1 MKKISLDLAEKIAFN
16 PSPSPFEAVPAEM
29 SRSESAK
36 MPENGYAEHSLN
48 GSWLMSEG
56 GDSQPDFSRAVT
68 AQIPCTVQTALFED
82 GKTPDPMFGKNDKY
96 AREAAYK
103 IWWFKKE
110 FDYDGGMANPC
121 LHFDGV
127 CHKAL
132 FYLNGVLLGE
142 HTGMFGGP
150 DFKVGHLLEK
160 HNVLT
165 VKIENSPA
173 DPKKYSEYADYDEGW
188 KNGVVVNCVY
198 GWHYACIPSRGIWAD
213 VFLRDVPLCD
223 FERPFILTEDYSDG
237 KIGLCIKAFSSGKGT
252 VRLKVSPYNFE
263 GADQYFEA
271 PFECEAGQQ
280 LHFTL
285 TVKNHKL
292 WWPNGYG
299 SQPLY
304 RFTTAVIPEDSYPIV
319 TEDITGIRQIEMRPI
334 SGEPDPESYNWRC
347 FINGKYIFI
356 KGTNWC
362 TTDALLRCT
371 EERYD
376 RFLSLAKHQNLQLLR
391 AWGGGMPESDYF
403 YKKCDE
409 LGLMVQQEW
418 PTCWDSPKTQPADA
432 LTETARIHT
441 IRLRNHPSLVRWA
454 GGNELSATDEPSVRE
469 MARLAFE
476 LDGTRPFHRTSPY
489 AGSLHNY
496 DTFWLMGEMDI
507 SLKLRAPFIGEFGMA
522 SAPNYESVARYIP
535 TEELN
540 LPIDRN
546 AKTCFNYHTPRFNEF
561 LWPESYNDMDHLLN
575 RAKEFCEINTLHDF
589 IFATQIAQG
598 VAVRHTLE
606 AQRADSPKAAGV
618 CYYKLTDVYPACS
631 WSTVDYYGVPKIPY
645 YIIKDAFEPLHAM
658 LLIESVD
665 AAQSYPVILLDDTL
679 SASGKDCTVM
689 VSAYDRSLALL
700 KKAEYSLKPDSQVNA
715 AGSFKTDGIKEDI
728 RFLYTELYV
737 DGVLADDTFYIQ
749 NYRNDTGF
757 MNKLPA
763 ASVTLTAGNDCALM
777 ENTSAFPA
785 VGVFIENIS
794 NDTVFTAKRN
804 FLFLPAGYKRT
815 IKVNRTDGMSIRA
828 LNLSTHK
835 E

>member
-1 MKKISLDLAEKIAFN
+1 MEKISLDLAEKRAFN
-16 PSPSPFEAVPAEM
+16 PSPSPFEAEPAEM
-29 SRSESAK
+29 SWSGSTE

-56 GDSQPDFSRAVT
+56 GDSQPDFSRAVN
-68 AQIPCTVQTALFED
+68 AQIPCTVQTALFEA
-82 GKTPDPMFGKNDKY
+82 GKIPDPMFGKNDKY

-173 DPKKYSEYADYDEGW
+173 NPKKYSKYADYDEGW

-198 GWHYACIPSRGIWAD
+198 GWHYVCIPSRGIWAD

-223 FERPFILTEDYSDG
+223 FERPFILTEDYSTG
-237 KIGLCIKAFSSGKGT
+237 KMGLCIKAFSSGKGT

-271 PFECEAGQQ
+271 PFKCEAGQQ

-285 TVKNHKL
+285 TVNNHEL

-304 RFTTAVIPEDSYPIV
+304 RFTTAIIPEDSYPIV

-334 SGEPDPESYNWRC
+334 SGEPDSESYNWRC

-496 DTFWLMGEMDI
+496 DTFWLMGEMDV

-535 TEELN
+535 SEELE

-561 LWPESYNDMDHLLN
+561 LWPEQYNDLDHLLM
-575 RAKEFCEINTLHDF
+575 RASEFLKIRDIKDF
-589 IFATQIAQG
+589 ILGTQLAQATAI
-598 VAVRHTLE
+598 RHTLE
-606 AQRADSPKAAGV
+606 AQRADVKAAGV

-645 YIIKDAFEPLHAM
+645 YVIKNAFAPIHTM
-658 LLIESVD
+658 LEIKSVT
-665 AAQSYPVILLDDTL
+665 AVNEYPVFLLDDGL
-679 SASGKDCTVM
+679 ELSGKK
-689 VSAYDRSLALL
+689 VSVAITAFDRNL
-700 KKAEYSLKPDSQVNA
+700 KQIKTEKLTFLPQFEVNA
-715 AGSFKTDGIKEDI
+715 AGCFRVNETQRKEL
-728 RFLYTELYV
+728 RFITVRTFV
-737 DGVLADDTFYIQ
+737 DGELKDDTFYLL
-749 NYRNDTGF
+749 NYRDDPECLTS
-757 MNKLPA
+757 LPETELA
-763 ASVTLTAGNDCALM
+763 FTARDGLL
-777 ENTSAFPA
+777 EITNTSDTPA
-785 VGVFIENIS
+785 LGVFIENPE
-794 NDTVFTAKRN
+794 NDTEFTAEDN
-804 FLFLPAGYKRT
+804 FLFLLPGETRK
-815 IKVNRTDGMSIRA
+815 IKVNFAPGVRVRA
-828 LNLSTHK
+828 INSNGEK
-835 E
+835 K

>member
-1 MKKISLDLAEKIAFN
+1 MERISLDLAEKRAFN
-16 PSPSPFEAVPAEM
+16 PSPSPFETAPAEM
-29 SRSESAK
+29 SWSGSVE
-36 MPENGYAEHSLN
+36 MPENGYAEYSLN
-48 GSWLMSEG
+48 GNWLMSEG
-56 GDSQPDFSRAVT
+56 GDSQPDFSRAVN
-68 AQIPCTVQTALFED
+68 AQIPCTVQTALFEA
-82 GKTPDPMFGKNDKY
+82 GKIPDPMFGKNDKY

-150 DFKVGHLLEK
+150 NFKVGHLLEK

-173 DPKKYSEYADYDEGW
+173 NPKKYSKYADYDEGW

-223 FERPFILTEDYSDG
+223 FERPFILTEDYSTG
-237 KIGLCIKAFSSGKGT
+237 KMGLCIKAFSSGKGT

-271 PFECEAGQQ
+271 PFKCEAGQQ

-285 TVKNHKL
+285 TVNNHEL

-304 RFTTAVIPEDSYPIV
+304 RFTTAIIPEDSYPIV

-334 SGEPDPESYNWRC
+334 SGEPDSESYNWRC

-496 DTFWLMGEMDI
+496 DTFWLMGEMDV

-535 TEELN
+535 SEELE

-561 LWPESYNDMDHLLN
+561 LWPEQYNDLDHLLM
-575 RAKEFCEINTLHDF
+575 RASEFLKIRDIKDF
-589 IFATQIAQG
+589 ILGTQLAQATAI
-598 VAVRHTLE
+598 RHTLE
-606 AQRADSPKAAGV
+606 AQRADVKAAGV

-645 YIIKDAFEPLHAM
+645 YVIKNAFAPIHTM
-658 LLIESVD
+658 LEIKSVT
-665 AAQSYPVILLDDTL
+665 AVNEYPVFLLDDGL
-679 SASGKDCTVM
+679 ELSGKK
-689 VSAYDRSLALL
+689 VSVAITAFDRNL
-700 KKAEYSLKPDSQVNA
+700 KQIKTEKLTFLPQFEVNA
-715 AGSFKTDGIKEDI
+715 AGCFRVDETQRKEL
-728 RFLYTELYV
+728 RFITVRTFV
-737 DGVLADDTFYIQ
+737 DGELKDDTFYLL
-749 NYRNDTGF
+749 NYRDDPECLTSLPETELAFTTRDGLLEITNASDT
-757 MNKLPA
+757 PA
-763 ASVTLTAGNDCALM
+763 L
-777 ENTSAFPA
+777 
-785 VGVFIENIS
+785 GVFIENPE
-794 NDTVFTAKRN
+794 NDTEFTAEDN
-804 FLFLPAGYKRT
+804 FLFLLPGETRK
-815 IKVNRTDGMSIRA
+815 IKVNFAPGVRVRA
-828 LNLSTHK
+828 INSNGEK
-835 E
+835 K

>member
-1 MKKISLDLAEKIAFN
+1 MKKISLDLAEKRAFN
-16 PSPSPFEAVPAEM
+16 PSPSPFEAEPAEM
-29 SRSESAK
+29 SWSGSTE

-56 GDSQPDFSRAVT
+56 GDSQPDFSRAVN
-68 AQIPCTVQTALFED
+68 AQIPCTVQTALFEA
-82 GKTPDPMFGKNDKY
+82 GKIPDPMFGKNDKY

-150 DFKVGHLLEK
+150 NFKVGHLLEK

-173 DPKKYSEYADYDEGW
+173 NPKKYSKYADYDEGW

-223 FERPFILTEDYSDG
+223 FERPFILTEDYSTG
-237 KIGLCIKAFSSGKGT
+237 KMGLCIKAFSSGKGI

-271 PFECEAGQQ
+271 PFKCEAGQQ

-285 TVKNHKL
+285 TVNNHEL

-304 RFTTAVIPEDSYPIV
+304 RFTTAIIPEDSYPIV

-334 SGEPDPESYNWRC
+334 SGEPDSESYNWRC

-496 DTFWLMGEMDI
+496 DTFWLMGEMDV

-535 TEELN
+535 SEELE

-561 LWPESYNDMDHLLN
+561 LWPEQYNDLDHLLM
-575 RAKEFCEINTLHDF
+575 RASEFLKIRDIKDF
-589 IFATQIAQG
+589 ILGTQLAQATAI
-598 VAVRHTLE
+598 RHTLE
-606 AQRADSPKAAGV
+606 AQRADVKAAGV

-645 YIIKDAFEPLHAM
+645 YVIKNAFAPIHTM
-658 LLIESVD
+658 LEIKSVT
-665 AAQSYPVILLDDTL
+665 AADEYPVFLLDDGL
-679 SASGKDCTVM
+679 ELSGKK
-689 VSAYDRSLALL
+689 VSVAITAFDRNL
-700 KKAEYSLKPDSQVNA
+700 KQIKTEELTFLPQFEVNA
-715 AGSFKTDGIKEDI
+715 AGCFRVDETQRKELRFITVRTFADG
-728 RFLYTELYV
+728 ELK
-737 DGVLADDTFYIQ
+737 DDTFYLL
-749 NYRNDTGF
+749 NYREDPECLTSLPETELAFTARDGLLEITNASDT
-757 MNKLPA
+757 PA
-763 ASVTLTAGNDCALM
+763 L
-777 ENTSAFPA
+777 
-785 VGVFIENIS
+785 GVFIENPE
-794 NDTVFTAKRN
+794 NDTEFTAEDN
-804 FLFLPAGYKRT
+804 FLFLLPGETRK
-815 IKVNRTDGMSIRA
+815 IKVNFAPGVRVRA
-828 LNLSTHK
+828 INSNGEK
-835 E
+835 K

>member
-1 MKKISLDLAEKIAFN
+1 MEKISLDLAEKRAFN
-16 PSPSPFEAVPAEM
+16 PSPSPFEAEPAEM
-29 SRSESAK
+29 SWSGSTE

-56 GDSQPDFSRAVT
+56 GDSQPDFSRAVN
-68 AQIPCTVQTALFED
+68 AQIPCTVQTALFEA
-82 GKTPDPMFGKNDKY
+82 GKIPDPMFGKNDKY

-150 DFKVGHLLEK
+150 NFKVGHLLEK

-173 DPKKYSEYADYDEGW
+173 NPKKYSKYADYDEGW

-223 FERPFILTEDYSDG
+223 FERPFILTEDYSTG
-237 KIGLCIKAFSSGKGT
+237 KMGLCIKAFSSGKGT

-271 PFECEAGQQ
+271 PFKCEAGQQ

-285 TVKNHKL
+285 TVNNHEL

-304 RFTTAVIPEDSYPIV
+304 RFTTAIIPEDSYPIV

-334 SGEPDPESYNWRC
+334 SGEPDSESYNWRC

-441 IRLRNHPSLVRWA
+441 IRLRNHPSLVCWA

-496 DTFWLMGEMDI
+496 DTFWLMGEMDV

-535 TEELN
+535 SKELE

-561 LWPESYNDMDHLLN
+561 LWPEQYNDLDHLLM
-575 RAKEFCEINTLHDF
+575 RASEFLKIRDIKDF
-589 IFATQIAQG
+589 ILGTQLAQATAI
-598 VAVRHTLE
+598 RHTLE
-606 AQRADSPKAAGV
+606 AQRADVKAAGV

-645 YIIKDAFEPLHAM
+645 YVIKNAFGPIHTM
-658 LLIESVD
+658 LEIKSVT
-665 AAQSYPVILLDDTL
+665 AADEYPVFLLDDGL
-679 SASGKDCTVM
+679 ELSGKK
-689 VSAYDRSLALL
+689 VSVAITAFDRNL
-700 KKAEYSLKPDSQVNA
+700 KQIKTEELTFLPQFEVNA
-715 AGSFKTDGIKEDI
+715 AGCFRVDETQRKEL
-728 RFLYTELYV
+728 RFITVRTFV
-737 DGVLADDTFYIQ
+737 DGELKDDTFYLL
-749 NYRNDTGF
+749 NYRDDPECLTSLPETELAFTARDGLLEITNASDT
-757 MNKLPA
+757 PA
-763 ASVTLTAGNDCALM
+763 L
-777 ENTSAFPA
+777 
-785 VGVFIENIS
+785 GVFIENPE
-794 NDTVFTAKRN
+794 NDTEFTAEDN
-804 FLFLPAGYKRT
+804 FLFLLPGETRK
-815 IKVNRTDGMSIRA
+815 IKVNFAPGVRVRA
-828 LNLSTHK
+828 INSNGEK
-835 E
+835 K